1 MMALQTFP
9 YTIIST
15 DQHFEVRRMKDYFV
29 VKANVEESRGY
40 VGFDAC
46 FRYISGENEA
56 SQRFAMTTPVL
67 NKMEGVKMKDTP
79 FVLLNQDHFPQ
90 PQGNATIEKVNS
102 SLMVIIK
109 FSGSVSDQLLSKKQ
123 AQLRAYIESNGYTI
137 KDGPWLA
144 RYNPPFIPG
153 FLKRNELMMEVYD
166 D

>member
-1 MMALQTFP
+1 MALQSFP
-9 YTIIST
+9 YTIIVT
-15 DQHFEVRRMKDYFV
+15 DQSFEIRRMKDYLV

-56 SQRFAMTTPVL
+56 SQCFAMTTPVL
-67 NKMEGVKMKDTP
+67 NKMQGVKMKDTA
-79 FVLLNQDHFPQ
+79 FVLLNQEHFPQ
-90 PQGNATIEKVNS
+90 PQGNATIEKVPS
-102 SLMVIIK
+102 SLMVLIK

-123 AQLRAYIESNGYTI
+123 EELKAYIHSKGYTI

-153 FLKRNELMMEVYD
+153 FLKRNELMMEVFD

>member
-1 MMALQTFP
+1 MALQTFP
-9 YTIIST
+9 YTVLSS
-15 DQHFEVRRMKDYFV
+15 DPPFEVRRMKDYFV

-56 SQRFAMTTPVL
+56 SQRFSMTTPVL
-67 NKMEGVKMKDTP
+67 NRMEGVKMKDTA
-79 FVLLNQDHFPQ
+79 FVLLNQESFPQ
-90 PQGNATIEKVNS
+90 PQGNATIEKVSS

-109 FSGSVSDQLLSKKQ
+109 FGGSVSDQLLAKKQ
-123 AQLRAYIESNGYTI
+123 EELKTYIQSEGYTI

-153 FLKRNELMMEVYD
+153 FLKRNELMMEVFD